1 MAIDIAKAA
10 QAVGTGACFL
20 GIEFG
25 STRIKAVLIDE
36 RFEVL
41 ATGMHGWEN
50 RLENGYWTYISDDI
64 WDGLA
69 GCYASLKTA
78 VRERYGVTLM
88 RLGAL
93 GVSAMMHGYL
103 PFDTG
108 EKQLAAFRTWRN
120 TNTAAAARE
129 LTELFGFHIPERWSI
144 AHLRQAMLDHEP
156 HTCDVAYLTT
166 LAGLVHWRLTGKK
179 VLGVG
184 DASGMFPIDSATGT
198 YDAGMM
204 ARFDELAARENMPWR
219 LSDLLPAPLPAG
231 EPAGILTEAGA
242 RLLDPEGDLMPGVPL
257 CPPDGDAGTGMV
269 ATDSVAPRTGNVSAG
284 TSIFSMVVLEHALH
298 DASNP
303 QIDLVTTPVGDPVAM
318 VHCNN
323 CTSDIN
329 AWVDL
334 LASYSA
340 LMGQDVDKG
349 SLYAR
354 LFEAALAGDKDAG
367 GLASIPFVSGETIM
381 GVQTGYPLVLREQ
394 NATFNVANLMRMN
407 IMSAFGA
414 LAVGNEALRAEQV
427 GIDRLC
433 GHGGIFKTPH
443 VAQSLLAAALQAP
456 VTVMET
462 AGEGGAWGM
471 ALEAAYLALREE
483 GESLS
488 DFLGR
493 RVFAG
498 MQGETLAPDETDVE
512 GYAIYLQRFMKANEA
527 EKAAEAAYA
536 TDV

>member
-41 ATGMHGWEN
+41 ATGTHGWEN
-50 RLENGYWTYISDDI
+50 RLENGYWTYTSDDI

-78 VRERYGVTLM
+78 VRERYGVTLT

-93 GVSAMMHGYL
+93 GMSAMMHGYL

-156 HTCDVAYLTT
+156 HTRDVAYLTT

-284 TSIFSMVVLEHALH
+284 TSIFSMVVLEHALR
-298 DASNP
+298 DAANP

-367 GLASIPFVSGETIM
+367 GLVSIPFVSGETIM

-394 NATFNVANLMRMN
+394 NAAFNVANLMRMN

>member
-1 MAIDIAKAA
+1 MAVNESGAA
-10 QAVGTGACFL
+10 RAIEAGACFL

-41 ATGMHGWEN
+41 ATGTHNWEN
-50 RLENGYWTYISDDI
+50 RFEGGYWTYTPDDI

-69 GCYASLKTA
+69 DCYASLKAA
-78 VRERYGVTLM
+78 VRERYGVVPT

-103 PFDTG
+103 PFDAQG
-108 EKQLAAFRTWRN
+108 RQLSAFRTWRN
-120 TNTAAAARE
+120 TNTTAAATE
-129 LTELFGFHIPERWSI
+129 LSELFGFHIPERWSI
-144 AHLRQAMLDHEP
+144 AHLRQAMRDREP
-156 HTCDVAYLTT
+156 HTRDVAYLTT
-166 LAGLVHWRLTGKK
+166 LAGLVHWRLTGEK

-184 DASGMFPIDSATGT
+184 DASGMFPIDSATGS
-198 YDAGMM
+198 YDAAMM
-204 ARFDELAARENMPWR
+204 ARFDELAACEDMPWC
-219 LSDLLPAPLPAG
+219 LSELLPAPLPAG
-231 EPAGILTEAGA
+231 EPAGMLTEAGA
-242 RLLDPEGDLMPGVPL
+242 RLLDPAGDLMPGAPL

-269 ATDSVAPRTGNVSAG
+269 ATGSVAPRTGNVSAG
-284 TSIFSMVVLEHALH
+284 TSVFSMVVLEHALH

-340 LMGQDVDKG
+340 LMGQEVDKG
-349 SLYAR
+349 FLYTR

-381 GVQTGYPLVLREQ
+381 GVQTGYPLVLRERD
-394 NATFNVANLMRMN
+394 ATFNIANLMRMN

-427 GIDRLC
+427 GIDRLY
-433 GHGGIFKTPH
+433 GHGGIFKTPR

-471 ALEAAYLALREE
+471 ALEAAYSALREE
-483 GESLS
+483 GESLP
-488 DFLGR
+488 DFLDG
-493 RVFAG
+493 RVFAS
-498 MQGETLAPDETDVE
+498 MRGETLEPDDADVE
-512 GYAIYLQRFMKANEA
+512 GYAIYLQRFMRANEV